1 MRIVVKMSE
10 TLEDGSVS
18 IKKRKKDK
26 KERWK
31 WDEQKSERVRE
42 VFKSFKRQKRDEG
55 MEWDSD
61 KVVLF
66 EHARKALSEEWPEDF
81 GKSEPATPEKPVED
95 MSKEEY
101 QQHIENL
108 KIEKELIAL
117 GYLVSPSS
125 MKKIHMRK
133 ATI

>member
-31 WDEQKSERVRE
+31 WDEQKSERFLE
-42 VFKSFKRQKRDEG
+42 VFKSFKRQK
-55 MEWDSD
+55 
-61 KVVLF
+61 
-66 EHARKALSEEWPEDF
+66 
-81 GKSEPATPEKPVED
+81 
-95 MSKEEY
+95 
-101 QQHIENL
+101 
-108 KIEKELIAL
+108 L
-117 GYLVSPSS
+117 GEVRFSSSVSPSS
-125 MKKIHMRK
+125 IKKIHMRK